1 MKETIVKAFDESIRV
16 KQAFLR
22 DNLEALTQAIEAI
35 VAAFK
40 SGNKLL
46 LFGNGGSA
54 ADAQHIA
61 AEFTNRFLIE
71 RPPLPAI
78 ALTTDSSAL
87 TAIANDY
94 DYAQVFAKQV
104 QALGKAGDVALAIS
118 TSGNSPN
125 VLPAIEACKKLAM
138 TTVGLTGGSGGKMVG
153 KVDYMLRVSEGSK
166 NHLGVGAAFGQEIL
180 KARLPHRKLSI
191 LATAARLGIPVTCH
205 IAIGTDIIHMHPKVD
220 GKALGDCSLRDFRTL
235 TSVVATLGG
244 GVYLNVGSAVVL
256 PEVFLKA
263 VSLARNLG
271 NPVQNL
277 TKVNLDFLQHY
288 RPLTT

>member
-61 AEFTNRFLIE
+61 AEFTNRYLIE

-104 QALGKAGDVALAIS
+104 QALGKAGDIALAIS

-125 VLPAIEACKKLAM
+125 VLLAIEACKKLSIM
-138 TTVGLTGGSGGKMVG
+138 TIGLTGGSAGKMIG
-153 KVDYMLRVSEGSK
+153 KVDHLLRVSEGK
-166 NHLGVGAAFGQEIL
+166 NSPRIQETHILVGHVICDIVDQ
-180 KARLPHRKLSI
+180 KLFP
-191 LATAARLGIPVTCH
+191 G
-205 IAIGTDIIHMHPKVD
+205 M
-220 GKALGDCSLRDFRTL
+220 
-235 TSVVATLGG
+235 
-244 GVYLNVGSAVVL
+244 
-256 PEVFLKA
+256 
-263 VSLARNLG
+263 
-271 NPVQNL
+271 
-277 TKVNLDFLQHY
+277 
-288 RPLTT
+288 

>member
-1 MKETIVKAFDESIRV
+1 VKESIVKAFDESIRV

-22 DNLEALTQAIEAI
+22 DNLEALTQAIDAI

-40 SGNKLL
+40 RGNKLL

-61 AEFTNRFLIE
+61 AEFTNRYLIE

-104 QALGKAGDVALAIS
+104 QALGKPEDIAMAIS

-125 VLPAIEACKKLAM
+125 VLFAIEACKKLNIL
-138 TTVGLTGGSGGKMVG
+138 TIGLTGGSGGKMVG
-153 KVDYMLRVSEGSK
+153 KVDYMLRVAEGK
-166 NHLGVGAAFGQEIL
+166 NSPRIQETHILVGHVICDIVDQ
-180 KARLPHRKLSI
+180 KLF
-191 LATAARLGIPVTCH
+191 RGI
-205 IAIGTDIIHMHPKVD
+205 
-220 GKALGDCSLRDFRTL
+220 
-235 TSVVATLGG
+235 
-244 GVYLNVGSAVVL
+244 
-256 PEVFLKA
+256 
-263 VSLARNLG
+263 
-271 NPVQNL
+271 
-277 TKVNLDFLQHY
+277 
-288 RPLTT
+288 

>member
-1 MKETIVKAFDESIRV
+1 MKESIVKAFDESIRV

-22 DNLEALTQAIEAI
+22 DNLEALTQAIDAI

-40 SGNKLL
+40 RGNKLL

-104 QALGKAGDVALAIS
+104 QALGKPEDIAIAIS

-125 VLPAIEACKKLAM
+125 VLAAIEACKKLNIS
-138 TTVGLTGGSGGKMVG
+138 TIGLTGGSGGNMIG
-153 KVDYMLRVSEGSK
+153 KVDYMLCVAEGK
-166 NHLGVGAAFGQEIL
+166 NSPRIQETHILVGHVICDIVDQ
-180 KARLPHRKLSI
+180 KLFP
-191 LATAARLGIPVTCH
+191 GI
-205 IAIGTDIIHMHPKVD
+205 
-220 GKALGDCSLRDFRTL
+220 
-235 TSVVATLGG
+235 
-244 GVYLNVGSAVVL
+244 
-256 PEVFLKA
+256 
-263 VSLARNLG
+263 
-271 NPVQNL
+271 
-277 TKVNLDFLQHY
+277 
-288 RPLTT
+288 

>member
-1 MKETIVKAFDESIRV
+1 MKESIVKAFDESIRV

-22 DNLEALTQAIEAI
+22 DNLEALTQAIDAI

-40 SGNKLL
+40 RGNKLL

-104 QALGKAGDVALAIS
+104 QALGKPEDIAIAIS

-125 VLPAIEACKKLAM
+125 VLAAIEACKTLNIS
-138 TTVGLTGGSGGKMVG
+138 TIGLTGGSGGKMIG
-153 KVDYMLRVSEGSK
+153 KVDYMLCVAEGK
-166 NHLGVGAAFGQEIL
+166 NSPRIQETHILVGHVICDIVDQ
-180 KARLPHRKLSI
+180 KLFP
-191 LATAARLGIPVTCH
+191 GI
-205 IAIGTDIIHMHPKVD
+205 
-220 GKALGDCSLRDFRTL
+220 
-235 TSVVATLGG
+235 
-244 GVYLNVGSAVVL
+244 
-256 PEVFLKA
+256 
-263 VSLARNLG
+263 
-271 NPVQNL
+271 
-277 TKVNLDFLQHY
+277 
-288 RPLTT
+288 